1 VRAAALWGADSFCFN
16 SGAGANRSPR
26 RNTCSLVDQDL
37 SLFNPC
43 DKRLPRPSC
52 CIFTTRVNTRPVA
65 LALPNEFLMLRL
77 ILLILINYDVAWFA
91 SDVAL
96 QHRLGVLPKRW
107 SRYGPS
113 HTHYPNRSESSLIMK
128 ALQPPRS
135 EKGGAGAYLLFWLL
149 GVPLPILFI
158 IFMLRGCS

>member
-52 CIFTTRVNTRPVA
+52 CIFTTRVNTHPVA

-77 ILLILINYDVAWFA
+77 VLLILI
-91 SDVAL
+91 
-96 QHRLGVLPKRW
+96 
-107 SRYGPS
+107 
-113 HTHYPNRSESSLIMK
+113 IMM
-128 ALQPPRS
+128 
-135 EKGGAGAYLLFWLL
+135 LL
-149 GVPLPILFI
+149 GSLPTWPYSTGWGYYPSGGLGTVLLILI
-158 IFMLRGCS
+158 ILIVLRVL